1 MYKKQLILFA
11 VAVLLL
17 AGFSILPRNREWAQH
32 IISYYGDF
40 QMQKKRT
47 DRESR
52 MSLRFGNTYTLSKDI
67 AAVLIKKTSNHN
79 ALVLVPP
86 PAYFTNKGIDYPVPE
101 PSVFY
106 YYTGIKTTRCQYKDA
121 ITANWYA
128 RIDHGKI
135 VVDSVID
142 KKSLQDTIA
151 AFLKWKRP
159 YE

>member
-1 MYKKQLILFA
+1 MLKKQFILFA

-17 AGFSILPRNREWAQH
+17 AGFFILPRNREWGQH
-32 IISYYGDF
+32 IISYYSDF
-40 QMQKKRT
+40 QTQKKHT
-47 DRESR
+47 DKESR
-52 MSLRFGNTYTLSKDI
+52 MRMRFGNSYTLSKGI
-67 AAVLIKKTSNHN
+67 AAGLIKKTSNRN

-121 ITANWYA
+121 INANWYV

-135 VVDSVID
+135 VIDSVID
-142 KKSLQDTIA
+142 KKSLQDTIV
-151 AFLKWKRP
+151 AFLKWKRS